1 MFELAYFFELILFK
15 NILNKNIDASRNKK
29 IKKYLINKP
38 FFKKIKLTQD
48 LPSHKQKSVEFIYFY
63 SFTKT

>member
-29 IKKYLINKP
+29 LKVSN
-38 FFKKIKLTQD
+38 
-48 LPSHKQKSVEFIYFY
+48 
-63 SFTKT
+63 